1 MNPVID
7 LSGHMVNNHVTVI
20 NQIDGVLR
28 ENSLPYIMHGI
39 LLGVE
44 SIGSFYIVMIW
55 PCKRIKKYN
64 YIILINCALT
74 KLQNI

>member
-1 MNPVID
+1 MNPVIG

-28 ENSLPYIMHGI
+28 ENSLPYMMHGI

-44 SIGSFYIVMIW
+44 SVDSFYIVVV
-55 PCKRIKKYN
+55 
-64 YIILINCALT
+64 
-74 KLQNI
+74 